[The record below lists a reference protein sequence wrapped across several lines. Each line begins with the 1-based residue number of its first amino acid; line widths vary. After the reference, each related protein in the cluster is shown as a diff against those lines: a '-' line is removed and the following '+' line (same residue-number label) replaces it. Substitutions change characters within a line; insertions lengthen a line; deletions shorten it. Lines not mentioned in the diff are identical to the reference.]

1 MMRWFGYVIGCFV
14 AGVVALNLY
23 FFAAIA
29 SWQFFDPSSTS
40 FMRAERM
47 RLCGGLGRVGVAGED
62 VRGDPFMFGPGAGA
76 VVEFAEYGRHR
87 AAHMRPLRRD
97 HLLDGRVAR

>member
-29 SWQFFDPSSTS
+29 SWQVFDPSSTS
-40 FMRAERM
+40 FMRAGRM
-47 RLCGGLGRVGVAGED
+47 RLCGANVFTCNVDRRWVNYAQISHDLKRAVIDSED
-62 VRGDPFMFGPGAGA
+62 GDFIS
-76 VVEFAEYGRHR
+76 RCS
-87 AAHMRPLRRD
+87 
-97 HLLDGRVAR
+97 